1 MKTFTFTEKNGSG
14 VLAISA
20 IDLDDAIET
29 LNNSV
34 NNPMGWRVENEDGEK
49 EYEQN
54 NKICRLNKL
63 YLPLYHEKNKKRY
76 DQFQGIPKMVEIR

>member
-49 EYEQN
+49 EYE
-54 NKICRLNKL
+54 
-63 YLPLYHEKNKKRY
+63 
-76 DQFQGIPKMVEIR
+76 